1 MKKIILLTLAVV
13 LFAGC
18 KKDAADNES
27 SDELGIP
34 EGFVTMDGYFGT
46 DDVSIW
52 YKETE
57 IVIDDY
63 YSQIDTVIAERKIE
77 REIKYRCKENETVSV
92 QWSVN
97 GKPQPDARETRI
109 WRGGEQRWIVTV
121 AASLNIVGISED
133 LKIEAIVQFNDRKA
147 RRFKTIPKVTT
158 NKNVSDVFGCTF
170 GARRIDMNNIIS
182 YDISPQF
189 ASAKTGSTP
198 PHFLEFID
206 GKLARLYTIKSLGD
220 FLEFDNALDRCKI
233 PELLQIQ
240 NGSSFH
246 ILNPQEWVVGT
257 LKMKVFNTSMN
268 EILNSTSHSN
278 SEIMCL
284 TIEK

>member
-13 LFAGC
+13 LFVGC
-18 KKDAADNES
+18 KKDATDDES
-27 SDELGIP
+27 SDELGIS

-52 YKETE
+52 GREAE

-63 YSQIDTVIAERKIE
+63 YSQIDTIIAERKIE

-97 GKPQPDARETRI
+97 GKPQTDTRETKI

-121 AASLNIVGISED
+121 AANLNIVGISEN
-133 LKIEAIVQFNDRKA
+133 LQIEAIVQFNDRKA
-147 RRFKTIPKVTT
+147 RRFKTIPKVTV
-158 NKNVSDVFGCTF
+158 KENVSDAFGYSF
-170 GARRIDMNNIIS
+170 GAKRADMNGMID
-182 YDISPQF
+182 DISPQF
-189 ASAKTGSTP
+189 SRKNSSPEASLPS
-198 PHFLEFID
+198 HIFEFSD
-206 GKLARLYTIKSLGD
+206 GKLIKLYFLDARLHD
-220 FLEFDNALDRCKI
+220 MANRCKT
-233 PELLQIQ
+233 PETLQFQ
-240 NGSSFH
+240 GEVH
-246 ILNPQEWVVGT
+246 ILNPQEWTVGT